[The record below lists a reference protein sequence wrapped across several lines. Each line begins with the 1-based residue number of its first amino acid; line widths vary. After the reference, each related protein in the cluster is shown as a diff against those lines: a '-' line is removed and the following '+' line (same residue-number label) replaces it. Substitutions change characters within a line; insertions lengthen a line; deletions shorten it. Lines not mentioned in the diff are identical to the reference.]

1 MNLPIHCG
9 PIAAALFL
17 SAVVAGCATPPTKE
31 ELAALDYGACPRNY
45 EAKIKEHFQS
55 GLLVAYSGEPVI
67 WPPQKYW
74 YKAPPLE
81 GSKLYAGYL
90 VVVMVDQKR
99 GSPQLQGKRLYGF
112 LFKDDELVKKLDP
125 MQMNFLGTQEA
136 VGPIPKDERDWKVG
150 HSAHNENQ
158 LIDEWVLPG
167 ETVQNWSELI
177 SVQIARNVPLNVT
190 PEQLVAIANQLH
202 KKTCADVSQ
211 KVLNSSSTELLYE
224 QTTRNCAPIRD
235 EYSIRK
241 SIRGPRTMTEV
252 SYTRTTV
259 MNDAEKKKWTEIVG
273 RAKFLTECA
282 L

>member
-1 MNLPIHCG
+1 MNLLIQCG
-9 PIAAALFL
+9 PIAVTLFL
-17 SAVVAGCATPPTKE
+17 SVVVAGCATPPNKE
-31 ELAALDYGACPRNY
+31 ELAALDYGACPQNY
-45 EAKIKEHFQS
+45 EAKIKERFQS
-55 GLLVAYSGEPVI
+55 GVLVAYSGEPII
-67 WPPQKYW
+67 WPPQRYW
-74 YKAPPLE
+74 YKAPPIE

-99 GSPQLQGKRLYGF
+99 GSPQLQGKQLYGF

-125 MQMNFLGTQEA
+125 MQMYSLGTQEA

-150 HSAHNENQ
+150 HSAHNKNQ
-158 LIDEWVLPG
+158 LIEEWVLPG

-177 SVQIARNVPLNVT
+177 SLQIYRNVSLEVT
-190 PEQLVAIANQLH
+190 PEKVVAIAAQLH
-202 KKTCADVSQ
+202 KKTCSDVSQ
-211 KVLNSSSTELLYE
+211 KAHSSSPTELLYE

-241 SIRGPRTMTEV
+241 TIRGPRTMTEV
-252 SYTRTTV
+252 SYAKTTV

-273 RAKFLTECA
+273 RAKFLNECA